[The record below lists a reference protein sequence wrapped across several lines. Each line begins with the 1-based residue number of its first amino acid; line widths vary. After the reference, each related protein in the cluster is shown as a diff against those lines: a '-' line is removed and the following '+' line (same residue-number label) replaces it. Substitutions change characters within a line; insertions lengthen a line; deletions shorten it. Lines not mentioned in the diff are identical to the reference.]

1 MATIQ
6 SAPTVKRVMS
16 KDCSEGMREDKKS
29 KTKIND
35 GREDGEDGGVV
46 AVEGMR
52 KMALVETAEKDGEGK
67 APFSSVNVPVATIS
81 HHASRAS
88 TTHSSLSDEGM
99 ENAAERAQGGLG
111 EGGNKCSS
119 ALKRQVSNDDSLVGK
134 NSLNGGSSA
143 SSNTSEGNRA
153 SVGNWGWFED
163 VHGPES
169 SFLPVVGKEGGSG
182 DMTNSGKKKKG
193 GLLHIGSELMQNVL
207 QAFVEPHKQE
217 TNTMAVTAPTYV
229 LVHALRN
236 FLWTQ
241 VLILYFLNSSV
252 SSNAQ
257 FIPRFRTLANKLR
270 RGAFGLHQII
280 SIEPIESSSMMCRTT
295 PDYSTASHNTETNT
309 MAVTAPTYVLEESL
323 SSQKLWKQT
332 AGNRPPQPVEERAFF
347 EQMWAQNFTRS
358 KVKYEIPVEVLT
370 ASTPI
375 SISPFNDDGFIG
387 EDGAPGGNN
396 LSNYNLAGPFNMKS
410 GDEHGA
416 ADPASVKAAQA
427 DVAEATLNQHLNS
440 NGAVEMYF
448 DPNRPKDYN
457 LKTLGPHH
465 HHHTLVNKK
474 VKGAGEENDLTV
486 VVRGDNVFGTTVSKS
501 FPRVNDSG
509 EAVDGIDTVS
519 ISIASYRV
527 VESKKH
533 GKYAQYLVIFCDG
546 NFRNTV
552 GVWKRYSDFSELS
565 RKVTHGHSESCAAV
579 VTGLNPLSVT
589 EDHDV
594 EILPNAITSWRL
606 LKKRQRWYRCLDAG
620 YLSLKVFLLERFL
633 HDILFESSNPQILR
647 DFVGVNS
654 SEASKLNTKG

>member
-1 MATIQ
+1 MTSSGSALFKRVISNPDEMMKAERDGKISKVVKAFVDAKDNADESTLMKQLALADFAGTDLKECSGNDESPPKDGCVADIEATRMAEDADPDAPITSVISHVNSRTSATNSSLSAGSNEGNGD
-6 SAPTVKRVMS
+6 SAPLQDGKGRNITRRVSHGSNSSSDGARQPSVSGDYGWFDEMHGYESAGMS
-16 KDCSEGMREDKKS
+16 ESAKKLRGLYSDDASGNERGGGS
-29 KTKIND
+29 KTK
-35 GREDGEDGGVV
+35 
-46 AVEGMR
+46 
-52 KMALVETAEKDGEGK
+52 KK
-67 APFSSVNVPVATIS
+67 
-81 HHASRAS
+81 
-88 TTHSSLSDEGM
+88 
-99 ENAAERAQGGLG
+99 QGGML
-111 EGGNKCSS
+111 
-119 ALKRQVSNDDSLVGK
+119 QI
-134 NSLNGGSSA
+134 
-143 SSNTSEGNRA
+143 
-153 SVGNWGWFED
+153 
-163 VHGPES
+163 ES
-169 SFLPVVGKEGGSG
+169 
-182 DMTNSGKKKKG
+182 D
-193 GLLHIGSELMQNVL
+193 LMQ
-207 QAFVEPHKQE
+207 QALFSIVEPQRE
-217 TNTMAVTAPTYV
+217 TNA
-229 LVHALRN
+229 
-236 FLWTQ
+236 
-241 VLILYFLNSSV
+241 
-252 SSNAQ
+252 
-257 FIPRFRTLANKLR
+257 
-270 RGAFGLHQII
+270 
-280 SIEPIESSSMMCRTT
+280 
-295 PDYSTASHNTETNT
+295 

-375 SISPFNDDGFIG
+375 SISPFNDDGFG
-387 EDGAPGGNN
+387 DDGAGPGGS
-396 LSNYNLAGPFNMKS
+396 LSNYNLAAPFNVKS
-410 GDEHGA
+410 GDEHA
-416 ADPASVKAAQA
+416 ATDPASVKAAQA
-427 DVAEATLNQHLNS
+427 DVAEATLIHKLNS

-474 VKGAGEENDLTV
+474 VKGAGSENDLTV
-486 VVRGDNVFGTTVSKS
+486 LVRGDNVFGTTVSKS
-501 FPRVNDSG
+501 FPRTDDKG
-509 EAVDGIDTVS
+509 QPLDGIDTVS

-589 EDHDV
+589 DDNDV
-594 EILPNAITSWRL
+594 EMLPNAITSWRL

>member
-1 MATIQ
+1 
-6 SAPTVKRVMS
+6 
-16 KDCSEGMREDKKS
+16 
-29 KTKIND
+29 
-35 GREDGEDGGVV
+35 
-46 AVEGMR
+46 
-52 KMALVETAEKDGEGK
+52 
-67 APFSSVNVPVATIS
+67 
-81 HHASRAS
+81 
-88 TTHSSLSDEGM
+88 
-99 ENAAERAQGGLG
+99 
-111 EGGNKCSS
+111 
-119 ALKRQVSNDDSLVGK
+119 
-134 NSLNGGSSA
+134 
-143 SSNTSEGNRA
+143 
-153 SVGNWGWFED
+153 
-163 VHGPES
+163 
-169 SFLPVVGKEGGSG
+169 
-182 DMTNSGKKKKG
+182 
-193 GLLHIGSELMQNVL
+193 
-207 QAFVEPHKQE
+207 
-217 TNTMAVTAPTYV
+217 
-229 LVHALRN
+229 
-236 FLWTQ
+236 
-241 VLILYFLNSSV
+241 
-252 SSNAQ
+252 
-257 FIPRFRTLANKLR
+257 
-270 RGAFGLHQII
+270 
-280 SIEPIESSSMMCRTT
+280 MMCRTT

>member
-1 MATIQ
+1 MNANNHQYPPPYII
-6 SAPTVKRVMS
+6 
-16 KDCSEGMREDKKS
+16 C
-29 KTKIND
+29 
-35 GREDGEDGGVV
+35 
-46 AVEGMR
+46 
-52 KMALVETAEKDGEGK
+52 
-67 APFSSVNVPVATIS
+67 
-81 HHASRAS
+81 
-88 TTHSSLSDEGM
+88 HSS
-99 ENAAERAQGGLG
+99 
-111 EGGNKCSS
+111 SS
-119 ALKRQVSNDDSLVGK
+119 TSL
-134 NSLNGGSSA
+134 
-143 SSNTSEGNRA
+143 
-153 SVGNWGWFED
+153 
-163 VHGPES
+163 
-169 SFLPVVGKEGGSG
+169 
-182 DMTNSGKKKKG
+182 
-193 GLLHIGSELMQNVL
+193 
-207 QAFVEPHKQE
+207 
-217 TNTMAVTAPTYV
+217 
-229 LVHALRN
+229 
-236 FLWTQ
+236 
-241 VLILYFLNSSV
+241 
-252 SSNAQ
+252 
-257 FIPRFRTLANKLR
+257 
-270 RGAFGLHQII
+270 
-280 SIEPIESSSMMCRTT
+280 SIE
-295 PDYSTASHNTETNT
+295 NT

-375 SISPFNDDGFIG
+375 SISPFNDFG
-387 EDGAPGGNN
+387 EDGVAGPGGN
-396 LSNYNLAGPFNMKS
+396 LSNYNLAAPFNMKS
-410 GDEHGA
+410 GDEQCA
-416 ADPASVKAAQA
+416 ADPATVKAAQA

-457 LKTLGPHH
+457 LKTLGPHQ

-474 VKGAGEENDLTV
+474 VKNVGEDNDEMTV

-501 FPRVNDSG
+501 FPRVNHRG
-509 EAVDGIDTVS
+509 EQVDGIDTVS

-565 RKVTHGHSESCAAV
+565 RKVTSGHSETCAAN
-579 VTGLNPLSVT
+579 LNPLSAT
-589 EDHDV
+589 DDHDV

-647 DFVGVNS
+647 DFVGVTS
-654 SEASKLNTKG
+654 SQESKLNTKG